1 MKKVIYKLSIVAA
14 LTVVGTTQTNAQ
26 LSSNEEYRP
35 FNSSSPY
42 SIEDEYS
49 GFGDA
54 ISGPGVERTPIGDG
68 YVAILL
74 LTIPYSLYIYRRRR
88 KASGLY

>member
-14 LTVVGTTQTNAQ
+14 LTVVGTTQMNAQ
-26 LSSNEEYRP
+26 FSSNEEYRP

-42 SIEDEYS
+42 LVEDEYS

-54 ISGPGVERTPIGDG
+54 ISGPGVEKTPIGDG
-68 YVAILL
+68 YAAILL
-74 LTIPYSLYIYRRRR
+74 LTIPYAIYLYRKRRSRST
-88 KASGLY
+88 K